1 VPFREAERRIAEKTV
16 RARDR
21 GERAWDARARAR
33 RTWTVVVE
41 ADALERADD
50 PVPDRTTL
58 LSPFDRLIHGRERAE
73 RLWGFRYRME
83 IYVPKEKREC
93 GYFVLP
99 VLRGERLVGRIDPEY
114 DRRTRVLR
122 VNGIYPEPDG
132 DLSDVDD
139 TLGRLALF
147 LGAGSLERPR
157 D

>member
-1 VPFREAERRIAEKTV
+1 V
-16 RARDR
+16 RVR
-21 GERAWDARARAR
+21 GAPGPW
-33 RTWTVVVE
+33 VVE

-58 LSPFDRLIHGRERAE
+58 LSPFDRLIHDRERAE
-73 RLWGFRYRME
+73 RLWEFRYRME
-83 IYVPKEKREC
+83 IYVPKEKREY

-132 DLSDVDD
+132 DLSDLDD
-139 TLGRLALF
+139 ALGRLAIF
-147 LGAGSLERPR
+147 LGAERRAATGLTSATWTSRPAR
-157 D
+157 SMPVRSRTRRRAP